1 QIVASRNPSVTAG
14 RREPRTANMTR
25 IVPNDTSQIRSAKTT
40 SAPSNASIAVSFFLR
55 NRPRRGANV
64 CSALRPCVSPR
75 HRKRVNPRYNHPMM
89 HELWNNLAQRASL
102 TLSDDQHRRL
112 DAYLDSL
119 LDANE
124 RMNLT
129 RITDRQAAEVQHV
142 GDALTLL
149 PFLPREAHR
158 LADVGS
164 GGGVPGSPLA
174 IARPDVQVVLIESTR
189 KKAAFLRQCAIDLEL
204 ANVLVRDERAEEAGQ
219 SDLRETFD
227 VVTARAVGEMVWL
240 AEWCLPLVRKG
251 GVMLAMKGQKI
262 HEELP

>member
-1 QIVASRNPSVTAG
+1 
-14 RREPRTANMTR
+14 
-25 IVPNDTSQIRSAKTT
+25 
-40 SAPSNASIAVSFFLR
+40 
-55 NRPRRGANV
+55 
-64 CSALRPCVSPR
+64 
-75 HRKRVNPRYNHPMM
+75 MM

-112 DAYLDSL
+112 DAYLESL

-219 SDLRETFD
+219 SDLREIFD
-227 VVTARAVGEMVWL
+227 VVAARAVGEMVWL

-262 HEELP
+262 HEELPAAARAVRLLGGGQPQIHPVDLPDTTHHVIVQIPKQGKTDPRYPRSPTTAKRRPL